1 MFSLPVFVGLDYHD
15 ASVRVCVL
23 DSDGRELANA
33 DRCNDWKA
41 IAEFADRFGR
51 PVRAAIES
59 CCGASKESKARTPQA
74 TVIPCWCWRARMPT
88 GPWARITDGAAS
100 ATSKQPTGAR
110 LAPMLG

>member
-1 MFSLPVFVGLDYHD
+1 QRLRAAGKPGSVVAAAVANRWIRRLYHEMKTP
-15 ASVRVCVL
+15 S
-23 DSDGRELANA
+23 GELAVA
-33 DRCNDWKA
+33 
-41 IAEFADRFGR
+41 
-51 PVRAAIES
+51 VRSARSRSEERRAGERM
-59 CCGASKESKARTPQA
+59 ERTPQA